1 MDILELRA
9 REPAKVR
16 LVLPDV
22 VEGALVVEDHHGLGV
37 GMTGRLDILTYQ
49 LLGIEQGVRVAL
61 DLAGLPAQLDDEA
74 LQLALRRGLVGRTPL
89 RILVSSRGN
98 VCQVN
103 RTEDASDRLKQI
115 RLEPGVARVALVRLD
130 REVLLDV
137 PQRQRP
143 GLRRNGISRSPRRP

>member
-98 VCQVN
+98 VCQAN
-103 RTEDASDRLKQI
+103 RPKVPPTASNRIGWD
-115 RLEPGVARVALVRLD
+115 PG
-130 REVLLDV
+130 EGEW
-137 PQRQRP
+137 P
-143 GLRRNGISRSPRRP
+143 